1 MSHYL
6 YAILIVKAI
15 LNSFLALIRQKSN
28 RQSILFSIVKMFA
41 NFIFLITQPYRGC
54 RPMVAIMCL
63 QENFIYFS

>member
-1 MSHYL
+1 
-6 YAILIVKAI
+6 
-15 LNSFLALIRQKSN
+15 
-28 RQSILFSIVKMFA
+28 MFA